1 MAQNFHIFTHQTT
14 NSLHLKLVG
23 EFDGSSASELINVL
37 ELNQGKYYQ
46 IFIDTSE
53 LQAIHSFGKKV
64 LQSRMSEISN
74 RDTILKFI
82 GKNIVQSLN

>member
-1 MAQNFHIFTHQTT
+1 MAQNFSIFSHKTT
-14 NSLHLKLVG
+14 DSLHLKLVG
-23 EFDGSSASELINVL
+23 EFDSSSASELINVI
-37 ELNQGKYYQ
+37 EHNQDKYYQ

-53 LQAIHSFGKKV
+53 LQAIHSFGKEV